1 MQPRAGGVL
10 GVAPEMPQAASSA
23 GDGRH
28 GGAVP
33 AGAAVAVA
41 MAQRDVAQ
49 PPTGPPRCCTHL
61 VSFWPQDAG
70 GSLQEEGRGQGASGT
85 PETEIFPG
93 NATQHPPIPA
103 TSRVTGWSQ
112 PQMRPPALPTPSW
125 LLGSD
130 PTTAPAK
137 QPRPRAKKPVPD
149 PGLWLRVHGTHG
161 RPRRSSGSRSSRA
174 ALEPETGQPQP
185 GKGESHS
192 SWRPQHPPPPRGV
205 SCPPPAEP
213 WATQPG
219 LARPAAPQASA
230 DSAAVDPAPAGDSR
244 HNPLPAAPRSAAWG
258 AAGTPLSPYSPFLPS
273 DPGGHQGHPE
283 RER

>member
-1 MQPRAGGVL
+1 
-10 GVAPEMPQAASSA
+10 MPQAAPSA

-33 AGAAVAVA
+33 VGAAVPVA

-49 PPTGPPRCCTHL
+49 PPIGPPRCCTHL

-85 PETEIFPG
+85 PETEVCPG

-103 TSRVTGWSQ
+103 TSRVTGRSQ
-112 PQMRPPALPTPSW
+112 PQTRPPALPTPSRR
-125 LLGSD
+125 LGSD

-149 PGLWLRVHGTHG
+149 PGLWLQVHGTHG

-185 GKGESHS
+185 GKGESHNP
-192 SWRPQHPPPPRGV
+192 WHPQNPSPPRGV
-205 SCPPPAEP
+205 FCPPQAKP

-219 LARPAAPQASA
+219 LAQPAAPRASA